1 MRRLFLRG
9 PLAGLLALVFLL
21 HASGAGAVI
30 EWCRFDPVVDIG
42 GEQMFVYLSGPV
54 DLLDAATGPTVVEIE
69 VPPGVPVTLVST
81 DQGFGHGWDVRF
93 AESASLNG
101 AGGGTKVRV
110 RTYVP
115 ADADLP
121 VMMQVT
127 DGSGAVLAEV
137 TGTTN
142 ASQVVKVRL

>member
-9 PLAGLLALVFLL
+9 PLAGLLALMFLL
-21 HASGAGAVI
+21 HAAGAGAVI
-30 EWCRFDPVVDIG
+30 EWCRFDPVVEIG
-42 GEQMFVYLSGPV
+42 GEQMVVYLSGPV
-54 DLLDAATGPTVVEIE
+54 DLLDAATAPTVVEIE
-69 VPPGVPVTLVST
+69 VPPGVPVTLIST

-101 AGGGTKVRV
+101 SGGGIKVRV

-127 DGSGAVLAEV
+127 DGAGAVLAEV

-142 ASQVVKVRL
+142 AWQVVKVRL

>member
-9 PLAGLLALVFLL
+9 PLAGLLALMFLL
-21 HASGAGAVI
+21 HAPGAGAIV
-30 EWCRFDPVVDIG
+30 EWCASDPVVEIG
-42 GEQMFVYLSGPV
+42 GERMHVYLSGPV

-93 AESASLNG
+93 AESAEPERR
-101 AGGGTKVRV
+101 GGGTKVRV

-115 ADADLP
+115 ADIDLP
-121 VMMQVT
+121 VLMQVT

-142 ASQVVKVRL
+142 AWQVVKVRL